1 MKAALISLGS
11 ESSKMTAEAMKKYF
25 SCVDH
30 LSLKHIE
37 VHFSGNKAEVL
48 YEGKPLEEYDCIYAK
63 GSFRYA
69 SILQALT
76 SLRYDR
82 GYMPLRE
89 EAFSIAHDKFLTQL
103 AFQRNQIPMPKTY
116 LAATVAAAREVLK
129 NVTYPVIMKFPQG
142 TQGRGVMVADT
153 FASASSIL
161 DALTALKQPFIIQEF
176 IDTGDERSG
185 GTHIR
190 CLVMGDR
197 VAASVR
203 YRSGGPEKRS
213 NWHLGGKVES
223 LIPDSAIEQLAIKA
237 SKASGAEISAV
248 DMLES
253 HKGPFVIEVN
263 ISPGLGGI
271 SKVTKTDLSNVLAKF
286 LSQRTQERLDRL
298 KQKNTQNLLKTID
311 DKAPQEFISSLDFR
325 GVRILLPEVIT
336 KLTKFS
342 PEDEYE
348 VKVQA
353 GKLEI
358 KRFKL

>member
-25 SCVDH
+25 SQVDH

-37 VHFSGNKAEVL
+37 VHFSGSKAEVL
-48 YEGKPLEEYDCIYAK
+48 YEGKPLGDYDCIYAK

-76 SLRYDR
+76 HLRYDQC
-82 GYMPLRE
+82 YMPLRE

-103 AFQRNQIPMPKTY
+103 AFLRNHIPMPKTY
-116 LAATVAAAREVLK
+116 LAATVEAAREILK
-129 NVTYPVIMKFPQG
+129 NISYPIIMKFPQG
-142 TQGRGVMVADT
+142 TQGKGVMVADT

-176 IDTGDERSG
+176 IDTEDEKSG

-190 CLVMGDR
+190 GLVIGDR
-197 VAASVR
+197 VAGSVR
-203 YRSGGPEKRS
+203 YRSGGSEKRS
-213 NWHLGGKVES
+213 NWHLGGKVEPILMDPS
-223 LIPDSAIEQLAIKA
+223 IEQLAIKA

-253 HKGPFVIEVN
+253 PKGPFIIEVN

-271 SKVTKTDLSNVLAKF
+271 SKVTKSDLPNVLAKF
-286 LSQRTQERLDRL
+286 LSQRTQERLDHL
-298 KQKNTQNLLKTID
+298 KQKDTQKLLKTID
-311 DKAPQEFISSLDFR
+311 SKSPQEFISNLDFR
-325 GVRILLPEVIT
+325 GARILLPEIVT
-336 KLTKFS
+336 KLTRFR

-348 VKVQA
+348 VKAQP

-358 KRFKL
+358 KQFKL